1 MNKMLK
7 NWLQIEKVML
17 KTKTIR
23 ITEVYGNDLFDF
35 I

>member
-1 MNKMLK
+1 MLK

-17 KTKTIR
+17 KNKMTK
-23 ITEVYGNDLFDF
+23 ITGAYGNDLFDF